1 MSLTYFPQKITRII
15 IFLEGFKEAAE
26 KFGSETGICYPYNL
40 ESLNERIKIR
50 EALEVGDIEKAI
62 NKINSLHPELI
73 DTNRP
78 LAFHLRVIHIYD
90 QNYSIITYD

>member
-1 MSLTYFPQKITRII
+1 MKILIQII
-15 IFLEGFKEAAE
+15 SEGFKEAAE

-50 EALEVGDIEKAI
+50 EALEIGNIEKAI
-62 NKINSLHPELI
+62 NYINNMHPELI

-78 LAFHLRVIHIYD
+78 LAFHLRVI
-90 QNYSIITYD
+90 